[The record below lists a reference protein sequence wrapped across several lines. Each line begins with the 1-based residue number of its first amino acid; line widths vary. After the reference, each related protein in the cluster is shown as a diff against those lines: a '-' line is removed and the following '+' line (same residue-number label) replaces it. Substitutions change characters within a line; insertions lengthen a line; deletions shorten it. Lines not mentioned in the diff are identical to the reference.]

1 MAGKDRIALI
11 GAGRM
16 GGALATG
23 WFRGKGKV
31 DPDDLLICAPRVSGE
46 VSALIRD
53 HGLKRIDALGPRTA
67 KDITIALIAVKPQVF
82 HEMAADLAE
91 VLPPDCTIIS
101 VMAGVTIRT
110 MTDLLGDRPV
120 IRAMPNTPT
129 AIGKGVIVCVA
140 NEVAEARRK
149 DAKRLL
155 KVGGKVEWI
164 EDERLMGAVTG
175 VSGSGPAYF
184 FLLAE
189 SLAGAG
195 ESLGLPR
202 ELAER
207 LAAETLIGAG
217 ELMKSTDM
225 SPQELRRQVTSPN
238 GTTQAALDVMMGGSA
253 LPELMR
259 HAVAAAERRSRQLG
273 DTNRN

>member
-1 MAGKDRIALI
+1 M
-11 GAGRM
+11 
-16 GGALATG
+16 
-23 WFRGKGKV
+23 
-31 DPDDLLICAPRVSGE
+31 
-46 VSALIRD
+46 SALVREQ
-53 HGLKRIDALGPRTA
+53 GVKRVDKLGPRTA
-67 KDITIALIAVKPQVF
+67 KDVSIALIAVKPQVF
-82 HEMAADLAE
+82 YEIAAELAD
-91 VLPPDCTIIS
+91 VLPPHCMVIS
-101 VMAGVTIRT
+101 VMAGVSIRT

-140 NEVAEARRK
+140 NEAGDARRK
-149 DAKRLL
+149 AAQRLL

-202 ELAER
+202 DLAER
-207 LAAETLIGAG
+207 LAAQTLVGAG
-217 ELMKSTDM
+217 ELMKASGL
-225 SPQELRRQVTSPN
+225 SPQDLRRQVTSPN

-273 DTNRN
+273 DTKRN

>member
-1 MAGKDRIALI
+1 MANENRIALI

-23 WFRGKGKV
+23 WFRGKGKIE
-31 DPDDLLICAPRVSGE
+31 PENLIVCAPRLPADM
-46 VSALIRD
+46 SALVRD
-53 HGLKRIDALGPRTA
+53 KAIKRIDALGPRTG
-67 KDITIALIAVKPQVF
+67 KDVKIALIAVKPQVF
-82 HEMAADLAE
+82 HEIAEDLAAA
-91 VLPPDCTIIS
+91 LPEDCLVIS
-101 VMAGVTIRT
+101 VMAGINIRT
-110 MTDLLGDRPV
+110 LTDVLGDRPV
-120 IRAMPNTPT
+120 VRAMPNTPT
-129 AIGKGVIVCVA
+129 AIGKGVIVCVG
-140 NEVAEARRK
+140 NEAGQALRA
-149 DAKRLL
+149 DSDRLL

-202 ELAER
+202 ELAEK

-217 ELMKSTDM
+217 ELMKASGLT
-225 SPQELRRQVTSPN
+225 PQELRRQVTSPN

-259 HAVAAAERRSRQLG
+259 HAVSAAERRSRQLG
-273 DTNRN
+273 EGNR